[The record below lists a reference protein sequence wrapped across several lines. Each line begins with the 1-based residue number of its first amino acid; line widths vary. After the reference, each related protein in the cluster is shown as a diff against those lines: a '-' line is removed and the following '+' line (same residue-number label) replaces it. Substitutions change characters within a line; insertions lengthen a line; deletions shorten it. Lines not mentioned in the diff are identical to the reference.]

1 MKRVRATRCRSEPPM
16 PKRFLVALAIAAL
29 AIAACHSGSTTP
41 TPSSSPTSPSPN
53 PSVTKATILVTTV
66 NGTPLPGV
74 PVQESTPKNT
84 SSPRPGT
91 PFETQVTG
99 KKGLAHF
106 NHLKPDGIYCWVAIF
121 SSRVKA
127 SECASWAI
135 WQTSQI
141 TLNS

>member
-1 MKRVRATRCRSEPPM
+1 M
-16 PKRFLVALAIAAL
+16 PKRLLIALVAAAL

-41 TPSSSPTSPSPN
+41 TPSGSPLSPSPN
-53 PSVTKATILVTTV
+53 PSISAAVVLVTV
-66 NGTPLPGV
+66 NGTPVPRI

-91 PFETQVTG
+91 PFDIKNTG

-106 NHLKPDGIYCWVAIF
+106 TGLKPSGIYCWVAIISPSF
-121 SSRVKA
+121 KS
-127 SECASWAI
+127 SECAGWAI

-141 TLNS
+141 TLGT